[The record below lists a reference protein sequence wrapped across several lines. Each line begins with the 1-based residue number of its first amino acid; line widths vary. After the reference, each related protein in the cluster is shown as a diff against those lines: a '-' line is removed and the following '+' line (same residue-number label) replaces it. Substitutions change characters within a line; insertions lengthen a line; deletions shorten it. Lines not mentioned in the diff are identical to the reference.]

1 MLERDAEVGS
11 LEPGKAANII
21 VLDRHLDD
29 SSSSADVLATRV
41 VYTFND
47 GAQLIGPSDTP

>member
-1 MLERDAEVGS
+1 MTRRSGT

-21 VLDRHLDD
+21 VLDRRLDD
-29 SSSSADVLATRV
+29 SSSSADVLATKV

-47 GAQLIGPSDTP
+47 GTQLIGPSANP